1 MSTIS
6 GTVTWQT
13 IVTIVGDS
21 GDGAAVA
28 AYFNGIVVPAVS
40 NTAATATNSSG
51 TVTVTWPNTTVLAAD
66 RLVQTTIVNFLKSH
80 TSLTAPITVSV
91 ATVAV
96 LAA

>member
-1 MSTIS
+1 MTAIS

-28 AYFNGIVVPAVS
+28 AYFNGIVIPGIS
-40 NTAATATNSSG
+40 DTAATATNASG
-51 TVTVTWPNTTVLAAD
+51 TVTVTWPNSSVRVANGLAQTVIANFMATHTT
-66 RLVQTTIVNFLKSH
+66 
-80 TSLTAPITVSV
+80 LTAPITINV
-91 ATVAV
+91 ATTAV

>member
-1 MSTIS
+1 MSAIS

-28 AYFNGIVVPAVS
+28 AYFSGIVIPAVS

-51 TVTVTWPNTTVLAAD
+51 TVTVTWPNTAVRVAD
-66 RLVQTTIVNFLKSH
+66 RLAQTAIVNLLATH
-80 TSLTAPITVSV
+80 TSLTAPITVNV
-91 ATVAV
+91 ATTAV